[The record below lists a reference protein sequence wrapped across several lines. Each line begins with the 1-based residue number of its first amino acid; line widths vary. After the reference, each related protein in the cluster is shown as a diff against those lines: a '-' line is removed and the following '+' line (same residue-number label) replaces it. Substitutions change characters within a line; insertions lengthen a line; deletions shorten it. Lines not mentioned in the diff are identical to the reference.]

1 MMGRRIALIIA
12 AAAIGVL
19 HAGFVRAL
27 PDPASAVNLPLILVI
42 ALVTSFRPVDALLAA
57 ASAGLV
63 ADSLSSLPFGAEA
76 LLLVALTVASAALFT
91 RVFSH
96 HSWQGT
102 VGINLVAYAL
112 AGVGFAAIRA
122 VRATFAGFPVLASA
136 ADITWQS
143 VLAAGAAQ
151 LVTVLL
157 AVVAAGIA
165 KRTFSRY
172 LFVRR

>member
-1 MMGRRIALIIA
+1 MLIA
-12 AAAIGVL
+12 ALVGVA

-27 PDPASAVNLPLILVI
+27 PDPASAVHLPLILVI
-42 ALVTSFRPVDALLAA
+42 ALVTSFRPLEALLAA

-63 ADSLSSLPFGAEA
+63 ADALSSLPFGAETA
-76 LLLVALTVASAALFT
+76 LLVALTLAASALFT
-91 RVFSH
+91 RVFTH

-112 AGVGFAAIRA
+112 AGLGFMAIRA
-122 VRATFAGFPVLASA
+122 ARATFIGAPVLASA
-136 ADITWQS
+136 VDLSWRAA
-143 VLAAGAAQ
+143 LAALAAQ

-157 AVVAAGIA
+157 AVALGAVA

-172 LFVRR
+172 LFFRRRHD